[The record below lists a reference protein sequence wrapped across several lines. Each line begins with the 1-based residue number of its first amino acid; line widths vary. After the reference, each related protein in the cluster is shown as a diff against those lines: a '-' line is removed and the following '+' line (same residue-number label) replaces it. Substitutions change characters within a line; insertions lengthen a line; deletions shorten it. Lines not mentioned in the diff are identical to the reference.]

1 MRKQINI
8 PRLIQNILTAAL
20 LVASLYLLAINLDF
34 QLLVEK
40 SGEIQPWP
48 VLILVLLTL
57 FISYLKGSRIADL
70 TKVPITNGQ
79 MTNISIVHS
88 YLASML
94 PFKLGEF
101 ALPALLKRFAKY
113 SMARAFG
120 KLVFIRIIDL
130 SVVLIVGV
138 LLALLVSG
146 LAYMKAVSMVM
157 LVGILLFLAL
167 IKSDLALEIL
177 KKIPGV
183 RKAKGILEAINEITH
198 REYIYTLLI
207 TSFIWFMTYVSAYY
221 TFKAVGLE
229 IPFTAMVV
237 ATTLVILSAAI
248 PIQTPG
254 MIGTYEGLTLF
265 AFALFG
271 TQGEGIL
278 ELVLLSHILS
288 IIINTVVAAVSAA
301 ILFIQSRELDRNNE
315 KERGNL

>member
-20 LVASLYLLAINLDF
+20 LVASLYLLGVNLDF

-48 VLILVLLTL
+48 VFMLVLLTL
-57 FISYLKGSRIADL
+57 YVSYLKGSRIADL
-70 TKVPITNGQ
+70 TKVPITKGQ

-229 IPFTAMVV
+229 IPFTVMVV

-271 TQGEGIL
+271 IQGEGIL

-315 KERGNL
+315 KERGDL